1 MIVLEAL
8 AYGILFV
15 FALTGLTCWVV
26 FSGQL
31 LTKERNAAPWA
42 RYPLGAFPFVAVSL
56 VFAWLLVR

>member
-1 MIVLEAL
+1 MIILETL
-8 AYGILFV
+8 AYAIILL
-15 FALTGLTCWVV
+15 FAVVGLTCWIV
-26 FSGQL
+26 FSTQL